1 MTDAET
7 QPRHGSQA
15 EGMARV
21 LQDLF
26 TVDLLLPAT
35 MIYLF
40 RPMVT
45 AASEGIIEQM
55 LPAEDYAAM
64 AASHPRAARILDV
77 DYPASQLFCFVFC
90 CCCCLESPRYN
101 TTPLPRV
108 G

>member
-1 MTDAET
+1 
-7 QPRHGSQA
+7 
-15 EGMARV
+15 MARV

-77 DYPASQLFCFVFC
+77 DYPASQLYCCFLFFVVVVVVVF
-90 CCCCLESPRYN
+90 ESPRYN